1 MITVL
6 FFAQLQEV
14 IGKERI
20 EFEASNITVGELKEK
35 LMRSFQ
41 LSQLENVMTA
51 INEEYALAEDVVSD
65 GDIVAFIPPVSGG

>member
-1 MITVL
+1 ML